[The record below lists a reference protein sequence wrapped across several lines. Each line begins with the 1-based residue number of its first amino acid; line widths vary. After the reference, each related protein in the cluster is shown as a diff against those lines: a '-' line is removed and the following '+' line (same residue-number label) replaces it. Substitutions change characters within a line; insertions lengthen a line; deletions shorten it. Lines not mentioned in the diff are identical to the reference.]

1 MTNPYED
8 IIRLPHHVSKKHP
21 PMPMSDR
28 AAQFAPFAALSGYG
42 DAVREE
48 ARLTEADRELDEEM
62 LAALDE
68 KLKILQSDAGKGCRA
83 YFTYFKTD
91 ERKAGGSYV
100 TVRGVLKKTDALKQ
114 MIYLED
120 GTRLSAAS
128 ITDITFESPSTI

>member
-1 MTNPYED
+1 
-8 IIRLPHHVSKKHP
+8 
-21 PMPMSDR
+21 MSDR

-62 LAALDE
+62 LAVLDE
-68 KLKILQSDAGKGCRA
+68 KLKILQSDAGKGRRA
-83 YFTYFKTD
+83 YFTYFKAD

-128 ITDITFESPSTI
+128 ITDITFESPFTI

>member
-8 IIRLPHHVSKKHP
+8 IIRLPHHASKKHP

-83 YFTYFKTD
+83 YFTYFKAD